1 MANEAMTKLVEYEV
15 NGEPIKLNGNM
26 VREYL
31 VSENAPV
38 SDQEIVMFL
47 QLCKFQ
53 KLNPFLNEAYLVK
66 YRSKQGPDKPAQ
78 IIVSKEAFMKRA
90 NSNPHFR
97 GLKAGIMVA
106 NGDDIKLRDGA
117 VKLPKEQL
125 IGGWATVERDDRE
138 ATHVEISLDEFGKGQ
153 STWKS
158 MPNNMIRKTAI
169 VNALREAFPET
180 LGDMYTEDDKN
191 PHEAP
196 VQVKQATEHQ
206 TVDDLLSKQPEPEP
220 ETNDEIIIDD
230 DPLDEVGN
238 SVDKEEGPNGNS
250 AKNPENLFE
259 NIGDLIE

>member
-1 MANEAMTKLVEYEV
+1 MANELMTKSIEYEV
-15 NGEPIKLNGNM
+15 NGEPVKLSGQM
-26 VREYL
+26 VRDYL
-31 VSENAPV
+31 VSGNGKV
-38 SDQEIVMFL
+38 TDQEVVMFL

-66 YRSKQGPDKPAQ
+66 FGGSPAQ

-138 ATHVEISLDEFGKGQ
+138 ETHVEISLDEFGKGQ

-220 ETNDEIIIDD
+220 KTNDEIIIDD

-238 SVDKEEGPNGNS
+238 LVDKEEGPNGNS